1 MMDHYLRDELKSP
14 FGCNA
19 KPAFVSKPSVNL
31 YFGMNVQGNNVDDFV
46 MERTAYAV
54 GTGINSIGLDPRT
67 LRINPFFP
75 RLVDLTKSIQNLV
88 REKTIY
94 KEFEVNF
101 VSVKVYYWF
110 RDKNSQWVKKDTN
123 WHCDVT
129 LDKNGRP
136 CHNNSQVP
144 GSPVGILTFG
154 APKKLYLR
162 KGRSKTDFDPETL
175 IEIPQN
181 SGSFFLLDGRDEVLD
196 ENGKRWAHKSSSV
209 QTPTGVTFSL
219 MFRQVQKRITVS
231 KFTGCITSAKVG
243 PKKLLQLE
251 RGKKTM
257 NTEYYKKEHAAI
269 NRKIRNVFSQY
280 QFK

>member
-1 MMDHYLRDELKSP
+1 MEHYLRDELKSP

-19 KPAFVSKPSVNL
+19 KPAFVSKPSLNL
-31 YFGMNVQGNNVDDFV
+31 YFGMNVRGNDEDDFV
-46 MERTAYAV
+46 MERTAYAI

-94 KEFEVNF
+94 KEFEINF

-110 RDKNSQWVKKDTN
+110 HDKKGQWVKKDTN
-123 WHCDVT
+123 WHNDIT
-129 LDKNGRP
+129 LDQKGRP
-136 CHNNSQVP
+136 CPNNSQLP

-162 KGRSKTDFDPETL
+162 KGRSKTDYNPETFL
-175 IEIPQN
+175 EIPQN
-181 SGSFFLLDGRDEVLD
+181 SGSFFLLDGRDELLD
-196 ENGKRWAHKSSSV
+196 EKGKRWAHKSSSV

-219 MFRQVQKRITVS
+219 MFRQVQKRIGVS
-231 KFTGCITSAKVG
+231 KFTGCIANAKVG
-243 PKKLLQLE
+243 PKKLLQFE
-251 RGKKTM
+251 KGKKIL
-257 NTEYYKKEHAAI
+257 NTPYYKKEHEAI
-269 NRKIRNVFSQY
+269 DGKIRSVFSTN